1 MKNEKYF
8 FLPVQN
14 IQKQQA
20 KFECCRKNMYNNDKK
35 SKISTNN
42 FGGRKMEV
50 KNLQKEAVKGCTQKV
65 KELIREYIKNTSEK

>member
-1 MKNEKYF
+1 MNVTASRNEKTAFLFSFIIPRTMKNEKYF

-35 SKISTNN
+35 SKM
-42 FGGRKMEV
+42 RPK
-50 KNLQKEAVKGCTQKV
+50 KL
-65 KELIREYIKNTSEK
+65 

>member
-1 MKNEKYF
+1 MNVTASRNEKTAFLFSFIIPRTMKNEKYF

-35 SKISTNN
+35 SKISTN
-42 FGGRKMEV
+42 K
-50 KNLQKEAVKGCTQKV
+50 L
-65 KELIREYIKNTSEK
+65 

>member
-1 MKNEKYF
+1 MNVTASHNEKTAFLCSFIIPRTMKNEKYF

-35 SKISTNN
+35 SKM
-42 FGGRKMEV
+42 RPK
-50 KNLQKEAVKGCTQKV
+50 KL
-65 KELIREYIKNTSEK
+65 